1 MTLQNLSLLVISIAV
16 AILAFAAAGLYSG
29 SFMILRIATFLAAA
43 AFANLAYR
51 SKQIP
56 WLCVFVAIM
65 VVFNPFIPFSLNNV
79 TIWRVIDVVV
89 VLLFGTFFWRYY
101 DRYGKGH
108 RFEDYVAALF
118 PPHHWVVVDRTRD
131 FSKSLG
137 RFVESDTNPDFMFR
151 DVKTGKAFAVEC
163 KFRSYLYKGGIS
175 WDREK
180 GERYH
185 AYGAK
190 HAAPVFVAIGLG
202 GSPKKPERLFMCP
215 LEKLNNFANPVVPM
229 EEFAPFEK
237 NPSRQFSAIEEI
249 IK

>member
-1 MTLQNLSLLVISIAV
+1 MTLQNLSLLVMAIAV
-16 AILAFAAAGLYSG
+16 AILIFAAVGLYPG
-29 SFMILRIATFLAAA
+29 SFMVLRIVTFLAAA

-56 WLCVFVAIM
+56 WLCVFVAIA
-65 VVFNPFIPFSLNNV
+65 VVFNPFIPFALNDA
-79 TIWRVIDVVV
+79 TLWRVIDAAV
-89 VLLFGTFFWRYY
+89 VLIFGFFFWRYY

-108 RFEDYVAALF
+108 RFEEYVAALF
-118 PPHHWVVVDRTRD
+118 PAHHWVVVDRTRD
-131 FSKSLG
+131 FSKTLG

-151 DVKTGKAFAVEC
+151 DVKTGKSFAVEC

-175 WDREK
+175 WDRQR

-185 AYGAK
+185 AYGVK
-190 HAAPVFVAIGLG
+190 HSVPVFIAIGLG

-229 EEFAPFEK
+229 EEFVRYERDPK
-237 NPSRQFSAIEEI
+237 RQFVSIEEI
-249 IK
+249 IG